1 MAENK
6 LFGVYPRKY
15 STGTTVWY
23 YRVTD
28 PATGVRTSR
37 STGENT
43 RTKAMNHVLTLM
55 SGGQLPV
62 SNPDKFQTFA
72 GFTAEWWT
80 ETCPYNRM
88 RARRGKQLSRST
100 KALNR
105 SNLEKYLL
113 PYFGKLRLSAI
124 TVTMVEKFLDAG
136 EEVWGTCGPTGKNR
150 VLTTLRTI
158 LSDAERREIISRNP
172 IRGRVTDF
180 EEKRKKPV
188 LLSMDEI
195 ARLFDPITVPTV
207 WGGRTAY
214 YLCARFLLA
223 TGTRTGEAIGFQ
235 VEDFRIESDTLGAFV
250 CHSWDRLELKDT
262 KTHDQRL
269 VPLSN
274 GFAELLMTTL
284 PKSGFAFSETEGK
297 SPISPF
303 SLPLEFKKALSRIGI
318 TKEKQKAR
326 QLTLHKLRYSFNTN
340 AQNMGIQPHLIRAV
354 TGHSSAE
361 MTEHYTAVA
370 MKTLSPIPEIYKFLD
385 TEGAKNA

>member
-1 MAENK
+1 LA
-6 LFGVYPRKY
+6 
-15 STGTTVWY
+15 
-23 YRVTD
+23 
-28 PATGVRTSR
+28 
-37 STGENT
+37 
-43 RTKAMNHVLTLM
+43 
-55 SGGQLPV
+55 GGGLP
-62 SNPDKFQTFA
+62 SISHDEIQTFGDFA
-72 GFTAEWWT
+72 KDWWT
-80 ETCPYNRM
+80 DDCLYCRI
-88 RARRGKQLSRST
+88 RSRRGKPLARST

-105 SNLEKYLL
+105 SNLDKYLL
-113 PYFGKLRLSAI
+113 PNLGKYRLSAI

-158 LSDAERREIISRNP
+158 LSDAERRVIISRNP

-195 ARLFDPITVPTV
+195 ARLFDPKTIPIV
-207 WGGRTAY
+207 WGCRTVY
-214 YLCARFLLA
+214 YLCARFLLS

-250 CHSWDRLELKDT
+250 CHSWDRKELKDT

-274 GFAELLMTTL
+274 GFAELLIASL
-284 PKSGFAFSETEGK
+284 PKSGFAFSETEGR
-297 SPISPF
+297 SPISPYA
-303 SLPLEFKKALSRIGI
+303 LPLEFGKALSRIGI
-318 TKEKQKAR
+318 PKEKQKAR
-326 QLTLHKLRYSFNTN
+326 HLTLHKLRYCFNTD
-340 AQNMGIQPHLIRAV
+340 AQNLGIQPHLIRAV

-370 MKTLSPIPEIYKFLD
+370 MKTLSSIPEIYKFLD
-385 TEGAKNA
+385 GEREKNA